1 MLICLVT
8 PSWGAYPGQ
17 TLEDAGS
24 GIGVVNNTF
33 LIDYAE
39 KSVLRS
45 PFHFPSKLKLLA
57 FPYFPMH
64 SNLPDLMGKVDM
76 YMRHPSWGNTIKI
89 GLSALKGSSSI

>member
-1 MLICLVT
+1 MIICLVT

-24 GIGVVNNTF
+24 GIGVVNNPF
-33 LIDYAE
+33 LIDYVE

-76 YMRHPSWGNTIKI
+76 YMRHPSWGNTIKV